1 MVSIVS
7 PNSVEEI
14 EWEWEWAISQIT
26 KLSLEMLYA
35 EFKTDMHRRRHNN
48 KQPSA

>member
-1 MVSIVS
+1 MVSTVS
-7 PNSVEEI
+7 SNSVEER
-14 EWEWEWAISQIT
+14 EWAISQIT

>member
-1 MVSIVS
+1 MVSTVS
-7 PNSVEEI
+7 SNSVEER
-14 EWEWEWAISQIT
+14 EWEWAIPQIT